1 MRPVPFFLALTLM
14 PGVALAEPLP
24 TQLKDAK
31 TPDVKI
37 TGHIVRPKP
46 KAIPPSELDV
56 PPGFEVQVFADDLVN
71 PRMLAVHDS
80 GTVYVTRRKLGDV
93 LMLRDT
99 DGDGR
104 ADERRVVAN
113 RTNAHGIAIDGDTL
127 YLVTIKEL
135 YKTSIQS
142 DGSLAPLERLIS
154 DLPDAGQHPN
164 RTLVVGPDKQLYLSV
179 GSTCN
184 ACADDNP
191 ENATLLQVKPDGSSR
206 KIFASGLRNTIGFA
220 FEPETG
226 VLYGMDHGM
235 DWLGDNVQHEE
246 LNLIQKGK
254 SYGWPYIY
262 EEDGINPADQP
273 PGKITHQQWAAR
285 SVAPVGLYVPH
296 SAPMQMAFYTG
307 DRFPEEYRGDAFVA
321 MRGSW
326 NRRPP
331 SGYEVLRIRFDEGKP
346 VGFEPLVSGFL
357 VQDGEGWA
365 RSARLAGLAQ
375 TRDGALLVS
384 DDDNGVIYRVSY
396 TGNSGNGEKSSDAS
410 RQPTHAEGSRVG
422 MLEGPQS
429 TREAQPDKP
438 AELSRAIL
446 GARGSSLELQS
457 SAFQD
462 GTTLPDEHAAE
473 QDNISPPL
481 QWKAGPDGTRSYVVI
496 MEDPDVS
503 SEPPFIHW
511 LLYNLPADTTE
522 LTAAVP
528 GAAALETP
536 EGALQGRNDRGSFGY
551 YGPRPPKGDSP
562 HHYHFQVFALDR
574 MLDVPHGA
582 SRAELLKAMQGHVLA
597 SDEVVGRFSR

>member
-1 MRPVPFFLALTLM
+1 MRPVPFALALFLL
-14 PGVALAEPLP
+14 PASASAEPLP
-24 TQLKDAK
+24 AQLNDAK
-31 TPDVKI
+31 TPEVKI

-46 KAIPPSELDV
+46 KTIPASQLDV
-56 PPGFEVQVFADDLVN
+56 PPGFEVQVFAEGLIN
-71 PRMLAVHDS
+71 PRMLAVHDN
-80 GTVYVTRRKLGDV
+80 GTVYVSRRKLGDV

-113 RTNAHGIAIDGDTL
+113 RPNAHGIAIDEDTL

-135 YKTSIQS
+135 YKTRIQP
-142 DGSLAPLERLIS
+142 DGSLAPLQRLLA

-206 KIFASGLRNTIGFA
+206 KIYASGLRNTIGFG
-220 FEPETG
+220 FEPSSG
-226 VLYGMDHGM
+226 ALYGMDHGM

-246 LNLIQKGK
+246 LNLIQQGK
-254 SYGWPYIY
+254 NYGWPYIY

-273 PGKITHQQWAAR
+273 PGKLTHKQWAAR

-307 DRFPEEYRGDAFVA
+307 EQFPEAYRGDAFVA

-331 SGYEVLRIRFDEGKP
+331 SGYEVLRIRFEDGKP

-357 VQDGEGWA
+357 VEDGEGWA
-365 RSARLAGLAQ
+365 QSARLAGIAQ
-375 TRDGALLVS
+375 AKDGAMLVS
-384 DDDNGVIYRVSY
+384 DDDNGVIYRISY
-396 TGNSGNGEKSSDAS
+396 TGQGAANGGTSD
-410 RQPTHAEGSRVG
+410 RQPTYAEGTRVG

-429 TREAQPDKP
+429 KLDAQPDKP
-438 AELSRAIL
+438 AKLSRAIL
-446 GARGSSLELQS
+446 DAQGSSLQLES
-457 SAFQD
+457 DTFKD
-462 GTTLPDEHAAE
+462 GTSLPSEQAAE
-473 QDNISPPL
+473 QDNVSPAL
-481 QWKAGPDGTRSYVVI
+481 RWKAGPDGTQSYAVI

-503 SEPPFIHW
+503 SEPPFVHW

-522 LTAAVP
+522 LSPGVP
-528 GAAALETP
+528 GAAALEMP
-536 EGALQGRNDRGSFGY
+536 EGALQGRNDRGGLGY
-551 YGPRPPKGDSP
+551 YGPRPPKGEP
-562 HHYHFQVFALDR
+562 AHHYHFQVFALDR
-574 MLDVPHGA
+574 QLDLPHAA
-582 SRAELLKAMQGHVLA
+582 SRAELLEAMRGHVLV
-597 SDEVVGRFSR
+597 SDELVGRYSR